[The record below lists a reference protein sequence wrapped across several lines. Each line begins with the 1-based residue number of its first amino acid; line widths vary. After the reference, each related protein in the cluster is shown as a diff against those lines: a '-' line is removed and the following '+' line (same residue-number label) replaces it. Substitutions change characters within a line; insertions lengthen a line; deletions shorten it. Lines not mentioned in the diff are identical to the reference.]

1 MKKLN
6 LFGMFAILSAFA
18 YGATNPGESTL
29 GVTTSQSAS
38 AGVPF
43 EVRVNIIPAGPEL
56 CLVDENGNLID
67 NLRFDHGT
75 KLQGTLAKSQVEK
88 TVILRRTDGKAF
100 SADKDGEN
108 PVDSKKYKATFE
120 AKSPSFDKTTH
131 KLILT
136 KLNSATGNGKYP
148 EMETTFNYRD
158 EEIALKGSDTNVR
171 TLVTS
176 VIPAGTQADDG
187 LYVATGEFT
196 ATLIEVQ

>member
-1 MKKLN
+1 MKKLK
-6 LFGMFAILSAFA
+6 LFGLFAILSAFA

-56 CLVDENGNLID
+56 CLVDENGTLID

-75 KLQGTLAKSQVEK
+75 KLQGVLAKSQVEK
-88 TVILRRTDGKAF
+88 TVVLRRTDGKAF
-100 SADKDGEN
+100 SADKAGEN
-108 PVDSKKYKATFE
+108 ADGGKNYKVTFE
-120 AKSPSFDKTTH
+120 AKSPSFDKTNH
-131 KLILT
+131 KLVLT

-148 EMETTFNYRD
+148 TMDTTFNYRD
-158 EEIALKGSDTNVR
+158 EEITVNGEDTNVR

-176 VIPAGTQADDG
+176 VIPAGTNADDG

-196 ATLIEVQ
+196 ATLIEK